1 MAVIKFVPKKGIEP
15 IFAVKLNPAFT
26 KLIANLEDEDAEKH
40 MKAALNINPKRMI
53 NIKEVEDAQG
63 NLGYILILYDY
74 IYKEKRPK
82 SVVPQTEDGYFDFRI
97 YQLDF
102 NKDINIE
109 NIIEDQKVLFKR

>member
-15 IFAVKLNPAFT
+15 LFAVKLNPAFT
-26 KLIANLEDEDAEKH
+26 KLIIEMENAEAERY
-40 MKAALNINPKRMI
+40 MKFALNIDPRRMI

-63 NLGYILILYDY
+63 NLGHILILYDY

-82 SVVPQTEDGYFDFRI
+82 VAVPQTEDGYFDFRI

-109 NIIEDQKVLFKR
+109 NIIEDQKILFKR

>member
-1 MAVIKFVPKKGIEP
+1 MAIVKFVPKKGVEP

-26 KLIANLEDEDAEKH
+26 KLIVSMTTEEAENSLKT
-40 MKAALNINPKRMI
+40 ALNINPKRMI

-63 NLGYILILYDY
+63 TLGHIVILYDY

-82 SVVPQTEDGYFDFRI
+82 AAVPQTEDGYFDFRI

-109 NIIEDQKVLFKR
+109 NIIEDQKILFSR